1 MLRMLVSGVALSF
14 AFVVGMAGSAS
25 QLTPSEPVSNE
36 VLVST
41 APSSAVPD
49 GMSEEPSRL
58 LGCCTG
64 DGLFCTNTAAC
75 QARGAG
81 VCGAPCN

>member
-1 MLRMLVSGVALSF
+1 MAVPSSTQVTPDEAVA
-14 AFVVGMAGSAS
+14 
-25 QLTPSEPVSNE
+25 EE

-41 APSSAVPD
+41 APRAVADDMP
-49 GMSEEPSRL
+49 EEPSRL

-64 DGLFCTNTAAC
+64 DGLFCTSTAAC

-81 VCGAPCN
+81 TCGAPCN